1 MGKRQI
7 EKGGKTMPGGPER
20 LGAIHP
26 DKYKLVTFS
35 SLPEKG
41 SRTSI

>member
-1 MGKRQI
+1 LGKRQI
-7 EKGGKTMPGGPER
+7 EKGGKTMPGGPEQ
-20 LGAIHP
+20 LVTIHP

-41 SRTSI
+41 SRKSI